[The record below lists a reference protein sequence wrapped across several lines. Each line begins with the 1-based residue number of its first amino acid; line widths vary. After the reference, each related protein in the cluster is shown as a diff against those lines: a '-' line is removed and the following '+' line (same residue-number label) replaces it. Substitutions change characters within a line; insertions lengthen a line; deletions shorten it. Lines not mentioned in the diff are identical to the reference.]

1 MLTLFPSGH
10 CDLEP
15 RQAWVPQMDCLG
27 LMELGRMHQPTK
39 PPLGPEMPIPLCMDP
54 QPPDASGSFW
64 SKCKPIAPKGQW
76 SLQAKR
82 FEKSPGLHVLWAGFP
97 PPACFF
103 GSPHLQMTAAS
114 AECFGRTGICPGDR
128 GKEEGM
134 RHNPWVFLLAHSTLV
149 DNPGTGLSLRFWL
162 LLYTWTSPDGQYQ
175 NQIDYNFCSQN
186 WRSSIQS
193 AKTWQKAD
201 CGSDHELLIARQT
214 KNEESIENHKW
225 NSSPFRFAQVHFTL
239 SQPKK
244 PTCPKA
250 LIDPRNQR
258 WAWKSA
264 AACGRFL

>member
-15 RQAWVPQMDCLG
+15 GQAWVPQTDCLG
-27 LMELGRMHQPTK
+27 LMELGRLHQPTK
-39 PPLGPEMPIPLCMDP
+39 PPLGPEMPVLLCTDP
-54 QPPDASGSFW
+54 QPPDASGPSEV
-64 SKCKPIAPKGQW
+64 SASLLHPKDSGA
-76 SLQAKR
+76 SRLR
-82 FEKSPGLHVLWAGFP
+82 DLKSPLVSMCSGL
-97 PPACFF
+97 
-103 GSPHLQMTAAS
+103 GSHLQPAS
-114 AECFGRTGICPGDR
+114 SGHHTYRWQQPLQSAFGRTGICPGDR

-134 RHNPWVFLLAHSTLV
+134 GHNPWVFLLAHSTLV

-214 KNEESIENHKW
+214 KNEESTENHKW
-225 NSSPFRFAQVHFTL
+225 NSSPFLFAQVHFTL

-244 PTCPKA
+244 PACPKA

-258 WAWKSA
+258 WA
-264 AACGRFL
+264 ACGRFL